1 MEQETQRKVVEFSML
16 EEENKKLEQYLQS
29 IDQQIMAFYS
39 LKENV
44 NEISKHKGEILA
56 SVGPGIFV
64 KSELKGKKVLVNV
77 GEGIVIE
84 KESKDAEKIIE
95 KQVKKLDD
103 AKKEI
108 EKAISR
114 NFDLMIKIEN
124 DLRKLV
130 EKNDKKDFGNN

>member
-29 IDQQIMAFYS
+29 VEQQMMAFHA

-56 SVGPGIFV
+56 SVGPGVFI
-64 KSELKGKKVLVNV
+64 KSELKSKKVLVNV

-84 KESKDAEKIIE
+84 KESKDAEKVIE
-95 KQVKKLDD
+95 KQVKKLEE
-103 AKKEI
+103 AKEEI
-108 EKAISR
+108 EKAISI

-124 DLRKLV
+124 DLRKLI
-130 EKNDKKDFGNN
+130 EKNGKKDSRNN